1 MLTTAQVTAIQQSL
15 KEAGFFYQDVTGA
28 WDEHTTQGYRN
39 FCATVLN
46 QQNSRFIQQ
55 PHTWD
60 VVPVELRGDFVQPE
74 IHEELDSHNPDE
86 IVKEPE
92 PEQELVKEEVQ
103 EPEVE
108 TPSEGEE
115 QPEEQPEEE
124 QPEQPEEAKETTSK
138 KRGKK

>member
-74 IHEELDSHNPDE
+74 IHDELESHNPDE
-86 IVKEPE
+86 IVEELEPE
-92 PEQELVKEEVQ
+92 PEQELVQ
-103 EPEVE
+103 EPEAE
-108 TPSEGEE
+108 TPPEE
-115 QPEEQPEEE
+115 AQTEEQPEEE
-124 QPEQPEEAKETTSK
+124 EEQPEEGAKESTK

>member
-74 IHEELDSHNPDE
+74 IHDELESHNPDE
-86 IVKEPE
+86 IVEELEPE
-92 PEQELVKEEVQ
+92 PGQELVQ
-103 EPEVE
+103 EPEAE
-108 TPSEGEE
+108 TPPEEAQTEE
-115 QPEEQPEEE
+115 QPEEG
-124 QPEQPEEAKETTSK
+124 AKESTK

>member
-74 IHEELDSHNPDE
+74 IHDELESHNPDE
-86 IVKEPE
+86 IVEELETE
-92 PEQELVKEEVQ
+92 PEQEQELVQ
-103 EPEVE
+103 EPEAE
-108 TPSEGEE
+108 TPSTEDEEE
-115 QPEEQPEEE
+115 QPEEG
-124 QPEQPEEAKETTSK
+124 AKESTK